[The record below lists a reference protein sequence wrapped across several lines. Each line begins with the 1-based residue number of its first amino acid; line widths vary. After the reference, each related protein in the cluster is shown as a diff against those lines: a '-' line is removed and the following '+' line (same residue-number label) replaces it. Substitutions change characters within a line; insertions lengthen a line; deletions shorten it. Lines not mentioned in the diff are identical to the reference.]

1 MGTSDIVPI
10 SGLET
15 MNRCG
20 SMDGAVDGRRA
31 PPCGI
36 DADAV
41 ELVGAPDDD
50 AGAERRSFM
59 SVVGKEVLD
68 EVAYASG

>member
-1 MGTSDIVPI
+1 
-10 SGLET
+10 
-15 MNRCG
+15 
-20 SMDGAVDGRRA
+20 
-31 PPCGI
+31 
-36 DADAV
+36 V